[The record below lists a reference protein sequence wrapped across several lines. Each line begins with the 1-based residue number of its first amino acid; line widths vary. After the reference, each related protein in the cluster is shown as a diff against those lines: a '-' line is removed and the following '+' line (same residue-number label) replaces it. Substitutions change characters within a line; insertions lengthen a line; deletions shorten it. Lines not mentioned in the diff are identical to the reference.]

1 MAHLLGL
8 ILVVIAAVLP
18 QESWAQAMEPALDRF
33 SGNWGGCE
41 GWSSEAVAKCL
52 INASIAEWSGWG
64 WVLCS
69 PDPIWSSKDPADP
82 TASYGQG
89 YGVHASV
96 DTGAGCQ
103 PATAGTVTK
112 EYACRDLSPYVG
124 WPPMCNVPS
133 CTAGVAGTAK
143 VFTDSPPETFCS
155 FGCTARIGMCMRMSE
170 DDPLSC
176 VTHLTGAVCTP
187 TEHDPGGGEPEEVED
202 EDAVAC
208 MEQGKTLGEVNGVRV
223 CLDRGTPGGAETIDG
238 NTTTQEVE
246 ADGSVT
252 KVDKTTTTITNIDGS
267 VTVITTTVTT
277 TNVGEPGESTSTEVD
292 AFTGTKTQVCADR
305 PNLPVCRSGGG
316 GGGDG
321 EGEGG
326 GGEFGGSC
334 ASGFVCEGDPIQCA
348 IAKEQH
354 VRACQLFEDETDESL
369 VYANAL
375 AGDDPG
381 DAALDPANAREV
393 GLEGMI
399 DDGGFLAGSCLDD
412 LVVPLWDGQSLTVP
426 FSELCPHLEFMG
438 MIVVA
443 FSMLAAARIMFV

>member
-1 MAHLLGL
+1 MANLLGL
-8 ILVVIAAVLP
+8 IVAVLLSLPAGVQAQEMVEPGRWWRVNTVSECKGWSAEEVAQCAFEAFNPSDRHGTGASWCDTGYLHPDDGPPEALPAGWWIRLMRDARPESGSCKGPQVWGSITWEPRCVDGSLVVGGMCAVP
-18 QESWAQAMEPALDRF
+18 V
-33 SGNWGGCE
+33 CE
-41 GWSSEAVAKCL
+41 A
-52 INASIAEWSGWG
+52 
-64 WVLCS
+64 
-69 PDPIWSSKDPADP
+69 
-82 TASYGQG
+82 GQG
-89 YGVHASV
+89 GS
-96 DTGAGCQ
+96 
-103 PATAGTVTK
+103 
-112 EYACRDLSPYVG
+112 
-124 WPPMCNVPS
+124 
-133 CTAGVAGTAK
+133 AK
-143 VFTDSPPETFCS
+143 VFTSSPPETFCS
-155 FGCTARIGMCMRMSE
+155 FGCTVRIGMCMRMSE

-176 VTHLTGAVCTP
+176 VTTTTGASCTP
-187 TEHDPGGGEPEEVED
+187 TENDPGAGMPDEVED
-202 EDAVAC
+202 ETAASC
-208 MEQGKTLGEVNGVRV
+208 MEQGKTVGEVNGVLV
-223 CLDRGTPGGAETIDG
+223 CVERGTPGGAETIDE
-238 NTTTQEVE
+238 NTTSQETEV
-246 ADGSVT
+246 DGSVT

-277 TNVGEPGESTSTEVD
+277 TGVGTPGESTSTEID
-292 AFTGTKTQVCADR
+292 AFTGTRTQVCADR

-321 EGEGG
+321 EGEDG
-326 GGEFGGSC
+326 GGEFAGSC

-393 GLEGMI
+393 GLEGVI